1 MEAFISVSEQKAGYR
16 PGATGLAWQRAGR
29 FKPSLKGL
37 SYKRRLCL
45 MVRMGDGPRWRE
57 RAEAIEYAIVTVL
70 LLGSFVAG
78 ALGFVRWL
86 VGEG

>member
-1 MEAFISVSEQKAGYR
+1 
-16 PGATGLAWQRAGR
+16 
-29 FKPSLKGL
+29 
-37 SYKRRLCL
+37 
-45 MVRMGDGPRWRE
+45 MGDGPRWRE